1 MFENFD
7 LKTTAIFKK
16 AEKERMELSHPY
28 VGSEH
33 LLLSILSNNDS
44 LTKTL
49 AKYQLTYSNF
59 KKELIS
65 VVGTSHKN
73 IEVNLY
79 TPLLK
84 KIIENAINNAKEDN
98 EGIVTPNHL
107 FLAILEEGEGI
118 AIRLLVGMNIDLEE
132 IYNELNSSSK
142 SKHNS
147 MLSKIG
153 IVLNDTVDLDE
164 LVIGR
169 DKELNFI
176 IETLLRRQKNNPLL
190 IGKAGVGKTA
200 IIEQLARRI
209 KKNEVPQELLNKKI
223 ISINVGSLVAGTKY
237 RGEFEE
243 KLNKIINEVT
253 SNDDVILFIDEIHTL
268 SNAGGAEG
276 AVNAADILK
285 PYLAR
290 SNLKLIGS
298 TTIEEY
304 NKFIKKDKAL
314 ERRFVVINIE
324 EPDYLDTV
332 KILTGIKDVYE
343 KFHNLKIT
351 EENIEDIVTLAN
363 QYLPS
368 KSNPDKAIDLLDSVC
383 ARVKLNSVVDFK
395 IQDYK
400 NKLQEVIKLKEQK
413 VKEGLYK
420 EALQAKQKELS
431 LNKKIK
437 SLTNNN
443 VFKIT
448 KNDILLV
455 LESKTNIPLVIDREQ
470 LILKTE
476 KILKEKIYGQDKA
489 IEEIISQLKKKFKQ
503 NKLTSF
509 LLAGPTGVGKTQTVK
524 LIAKYL
530 TNNKLIRLDMSE
542 YSSEISVNKLIGVA
556 QGYVGYDDEPIFNQL
571 QNNPFSVI
579 LLDEVEKASP
589 KVINLFLQILD
600 EGYITNSKGEI
611 IDFKNTLIFM
621 TSNIQNSLKVGF
633 NNISNNELD
642 NFMSKELIGRIDKI
656 INYEP
661 LKEATIRKY
670 LENKHISN
678 IEEVI
683 ANCEYQKYGLRNIKK
698 LIGI

>member
-1 MFENFD
+1 M
-7 LKTTAIFKK
+7 
-16 AEKERMELSHPY
+16 
-28 VGSEH
+28 
-33 LLLSILSNNDS
+33 
-44 LTKTL
+44 
-49 AKYQLTYSNF
+49 
-59 KKELIS
+59 
-65 VVGTSHKN
+65 
-73 IEVNLY
+73 
-79 TPLLK
+79 
-84 KIIENAINNAKEDN
+84 
-98 EGIVTPNHL
+98 
-107 FLAILEEGEGI
+107 
-118 AIRLLVGMNIDLEE
+118 
-132 IYNELNSSSK
+132 
-142 SKHNS
+142 
-147 MLSKIG
+147 
-153 IVLNDTVDLDE
+153 
-164 LVIGR
+164 
-169 DKELNFI
+169 
-176 IETLLRRQKNNPLL
+176 
-190 IGKAGVGKTA
+190 
-200 IIEQLARRI
+200 
-209 KKNEVPQELLNKKI
+209 
-223 ISINVGSLVAGTKY
+223 
-237 RGEFEE
+237 
-243 KLNKIINEVT
+243 
-253 SNDDVILFIDEIHTL
+253 
-268 SNAGGAEG
+268 
-276 AVNAADILK
+276 
-285 PYLAR
+285 
-290 SNLKLIGS
+290 
-298 TTIEEY
+298 
-304 NKFIKKDKAL
+304 
-314 ERRFVVINIE
+314 
-324 EPDYLDTV
+324 
-332 KILTGIKDVYE
+332 
-343 KFHNLKIT
+343 
-351 EENIEDIVTLAN
+351 
-363 QYLPS
+363 
-368 KSNPDKAIDLLDSVC
+368 
-383 ARVKLNSVVDFK
+383 
-395 IQDYK
+395 
-400 NKLQEVIKLKEQK
+400 
-413 VKEGLYK
+413 
-420 EALQAKQKELS
+420 S